1 LALGA
6 MVRRAFGP
14 YERQVA
20 EAWRAV
26 FFDLEDWIQLV
37 AQWSPHPRRILE
49 LGCGEGYST
58 ERLAATFPQA
68 DILALDIAPNIG
80 RLYRGPRDRVTF
92 EMAYAEALVEQGK
105 DPFDLI
111 ILADVLHHVPIPSRP
126 SLLAAAKTLLAP
138 GGGLA
143 FKDWERRWSP
153 IHALAY
159 SSDRW
164 LTGDRI
170 AYLTEEEARAD
181 LGAVFGLGNI
191 GPTRRIRPWAHN
203 YAFLVSRP

>member
-1 LALGA
+1 MALGA

-20 EAWRAV
+20 EAWRSV
-26 FFDLEDWIQLV
+26 FFRLEDWIS
-37 AQWSPHPRRILE
+37 AIAEWSPQPGRILE

-58 ERLAATFPQA
+58 ELLATKFPEA
-68 DILALDIAPNIG
+68 DLLAIDIAPNIG

-92 EMAYAEALVEQGK
+92 EIAYAEDLVKRSPGA
-105 DPFDLI
+105 FDLI
-111 ILADVLHHVPIPSRP
+111 ILTDVLHHVPKSMRK
-126 SLLAAAKTLLAP
+126 SLLTAARSLLAP
-138 GGGLA
+138 GGVLA

-159 SSDRW
+159 ASDRW

-170 AYLTEEEARAD
+170 AYLTVEEARD
-181 LGAVFGLGNI
+181 EFGAIFGHENI
-191 GPTRRIRPWAHN
+191 GPTSRIGPWSHN
-203 YAFLVSRP
+203 YSFRVVPS